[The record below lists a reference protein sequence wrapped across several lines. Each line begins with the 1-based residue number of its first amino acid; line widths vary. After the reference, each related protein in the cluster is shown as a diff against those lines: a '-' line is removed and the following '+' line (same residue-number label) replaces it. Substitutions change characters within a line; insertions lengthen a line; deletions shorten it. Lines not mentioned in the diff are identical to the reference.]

1 MLTKTTTHQHPLRN
15 GCPSLGVEEPSQQR
29 GAADTALQEESEVSQ
44 EQLPIIQKQS
54 AFGALFLSHMNQCL
68 GLSFVFLN
76 SPKKLDERTERKRSL
91 KNCINLDFKN
101 LNFLNAEKF
110 KTVLTV

>member
-1 MLTKTTTHQHPLRN
+1 MF
-15 GCPSLGVEEPSQQR
+15 EEPSQQR

-76 SPKKLDERTERKRSL
+76 SPKKRDERTERKRSL

-101 LNFLNAEKF
+101 LNFFFFLKILF
-110 KTVLTV
+110 FPFSPQSPPGT